1 MANFFINAQDP
12 KGGQHRFECDP
23 TNTELYIHH
32 PRFADVDHVFHRFDQ
47 TDRRLG
53 AFIWRSVLG
62 DEKFGEIANF
72 MRDCGEYELHY
83 RPQPTDADMEQ
94 YEHFEG
100 QDLDRLLDDTDEDDV

>member
-1 MANFFINAQDP
+1 
-12 KGGQHRFECDP
+12 
-23 TNTELYIHH
+23 
-32 PRFADVDHVFHRFDQ
+32 
-47 TDRRLG
+47 
-53 AFIWRSVLG
+53 
-62 DEKFGEIANF
+62 